1 MPTSTGD
8 AEGMSLWK
16 TGSDKRVRIQ
26 PENLSALVS
35 AQSKKIIKNGVGIM
49 KNTLS
54 DLNNHLFAALER
66 INDEDLQGEELEKE
80 IERNEAI
87 TKVAGAI
94 ISNATL
100 QFKVLEHMDEYGYN
114 RDQKVPEM
122 LGAGK

>member
-1 MPTSTGD
+1 
-8 AEGMSLWK
+8 
-16 TGSDKRVRIQ
+16 
-26 PENLSALVS
+26 
-35 AQSKKIIKNGVGIM
+35 M

-87 TKVAGAI
+87 TKVAGAM